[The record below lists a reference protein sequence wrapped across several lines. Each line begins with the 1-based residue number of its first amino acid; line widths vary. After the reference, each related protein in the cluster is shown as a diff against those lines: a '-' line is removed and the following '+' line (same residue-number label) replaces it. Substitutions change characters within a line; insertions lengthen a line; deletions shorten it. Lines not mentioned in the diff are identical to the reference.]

1 MRRILRYAGLLLALQ
16 AVFSGLVFLL
26 SDIGWLALLVSL
38 TYLALLWTAGR
49 SYATDGGGWLGA
61 LLAGLLSQLPGL
73 QGTARSLSDMIGWT
87 AYDGVTD
94 LQDFAMETWHTV
106 VMPLLSSIP
115 TGQVGGYYARYY
127 IALLAASPLL
137 ISLFSLAASP
147 LRVNLPGREKGIW
160 K

>member
-1 MRRILRYAGLLLALQ
+1 MRRTLRYTGLLFALQ
-16 AVFSGLVFLL
+16 AVFSGIVFML
-26 SDIGWLALLVSL
+26 SDIGWLALPVSMV
-38 TYLALLWTAGR
+38 YLALVWVAGR
-49 SYATDGGGWLGA
+49 SYAAEGGGWQGA
-61 LLAGLLSQLPGL
+61 FLAGLLSQLSGL
-73 QGTARSLSDMIGWT
+73 QGTVRSLSDMVGWT

-106 VMPLLSSIP
+106 VLPLLASIP

-137 ISLFSLAASP
+137 IILFSLAASP
-147 LRVNLPGREKGIW
+147 LRVNLPAREKGIW